1 MNTVKDDQ
9 NRCPRCGIVI
19 PPGSPGG
26 LCPKC
31 LLSEANAATEP
42 PLNSAT
48 EDVPPIEKIR
58 AAFPQL
64 EIIELIGKGGMGFVY
79 KARQPHLDRFVALKI
94 LPDKLARDPL
104 FAERF
109 NREGRVLAKLNHPNI
124 VSIYDFGQA
133 GDFYYLL
140 MEYVDGVNLRQAM
153 QLGKF
158 SPSEAL
164 RIVPKICEAL
174 QYAHEHGILHRDIK
188 PENILIDAQGNVKI
202 TDFGIAKLIGEQKKD
217 ITLTGT
223 GTVLGT
229 PHYMAPE
236 QIETPNKVDQ
246 RADIYSLG
254 VVFYEMLTGEL
265 PLGRFEPPSAR
276 TPVSKEVD
284 EVVFKSLERDKEKR
298 FRSAQEVKT
307 KVEHISEAEPGRE
320 PVSKERQE
328 TQAGAKPQKL
338 SPYALWSASLTGIG
352 MLLFVIIFLLLATT
366 MHGISIIGA
375 IFAML
380 PGLLFCIAGT
390 ILGWIALSKFRAEPG
405 RWIGLPLAVF
415 GALAFPLTFLTIVII
430 GIPYTM
436 VTYLMVATHRPS
448 IITSIIALAIP
459 CVVIA
464 FSMWAIIKTK
474 AWAKGEDSIP
484 KSSKKFIL
492 IFTLVIFC
500 SMLLMRFISG
510 EREYSH
516 SAPVTIMSG
525 ISGKNPI
532 ASGGDILKEG
542 IVELVGVCDAK
553 NPSVWWSGDGKK
565 SVEVDPK
572 RYANRFNLALT
583 TGDKEFLML
592 WKYNRDVKGA
602 GISFVCPG
610 SKSFGYANELNDSE
624 CLLRVNYPE
633 DVGKKA
639 KIHIGIADGE
649 WETVAESPR
658 NVSSSTMIYRDGQK
672 WDIVFFDT
680 TVDIK
685 GNLNQ
690 MVSCQAPNADLYQF
704 RVVGI
709 TSDGTELK
717 SIQSTI
723 SVSSIKAVF
732 KKETYGEKINDI
744 KKFRLQIRKY
754 KWATFDVAL
763 SPEFVKLEK

>member
-1 MNTVKDDQ
+1 MNTVKDNQ

-31 LLSEANAATEP
+31 LLSEASAATDS

-48 EDVPPIEKIR
+48 EDVPPIEKIS

-133 GDFYYLL
+133 GEFYYLL

-158 SPSEAL
+158 SPMEAL
-164 RIVPKICEAL
+164 RIVPQICEAL
-174 QYAHEHGILHRDIK
+174 QYAHTHGILHRDIK

-202 TDFGIAKLIGEQKKD
+202 TDFGIAKLIGGHKKE

-236 QIETPNKVDQ
+236 QIETPDKVDQ

-298 FRSAQEVKT
+298 FKSAQEVKT
-307 KVEHISEAEPGRE
+307 KVEHISEAPSGESI
-320 PVSKERQE
+320 SKEQTA
-328 TQAGAKPQKL
+328 TQMSVQPQKL
-338 SPYALWSASLTGIG
+338 SPYALWSASLTGFG
-352 MLLFVIIFLLLATT
+352 MVLFLILFLLLATV
-366 MHGISIIGA
+366 MHGISITATLFA
-375 IFAML
+375 IL
-380 PGLLFCIAGT
+380 PGVLFCVAGT
-390 ILGWIALSKFRAEPG
+390 ILGWIALGKMRAEPG

-415 GALAFPLTFLTIVII
+415 GALAFPLTLLTIVLV
-430 GIPYTM
+430 GLPYMT
-436 VTYLMVATHRPS
+436 VATHRPS
-448 IITSIIALAIP
+448 LVVNIVALAIP
-459 CVVIA
+459 CIVVA
-464 FSMWAIIKTK
+464 FAMWTVMKTK
-474 AWAKGEDSIP
+474 TWAKGEDKIP
-484 KSSKKFIL
+484 SGSKKFI
-492 IFTLVIFC
+492 VIFSLILFC
-500 SMLLMRFISG
+500 IMLLMRFVPGGKDHSSA
-510 EREYSH
+510 YSP
-516 SAPVTIMSG
+516 STTALSG
-525 ISGKNPI
+525 IVSKSPI
-532 ASGGDILKEG
+532 ADGGDILEEG
-542 IVELVGVCDAK
+542 GIEVAGICDAQ
-553 NPSVWWSGDGKK
+553 NPNLWWSGDGKK
-565 SVEVDPK
+565 RVDIDAK
-572 RYANRFNLALT
+572 RFAEQIFLAQRAGNKDYLI
-583 TGDKEFLML
+583 L
-592 WKYNRDVKGA
+592 WKVNRDEKGA

-610 SKSFGYANELNDSE
+610 SESFGYANELNDSNL
-624 CLLRVNYPE
+624 LLRVSYPKDIGKAE
-633 DVGKKA
+633 RIYVG
-639 KIHIGIADGE
+639 ISDGA
-649 WETVAESPR
+649 WETIAEAPR
-658 NVSSSTMIYRDGQK
+658 NVSASSIFTRNGQEWK
-672 WDIVFFDT
+672 IAFFET
-680 TVDIK
+680 TVDI
-685 GNLNQ
+685 NSNINQ
-690 MVSCQAPNADLYQF
+690 MVSCQVKNANLYQF
-704 RVVGI
+704 RIVGV
-709 TSDGTELK
+709 TSDGAELTPV
-717 SIQSTI
+717 QSTM
-723 SVSSIKAVF
+723 SVSNIKAVF
-732 KKETYGEKINDI
+732 KKEKYGDKLDDI
-744 KKFRLQIRKY
+744 KKFRLQTRKY
-754 KWATFDVAL
+754 KWATFDIAL